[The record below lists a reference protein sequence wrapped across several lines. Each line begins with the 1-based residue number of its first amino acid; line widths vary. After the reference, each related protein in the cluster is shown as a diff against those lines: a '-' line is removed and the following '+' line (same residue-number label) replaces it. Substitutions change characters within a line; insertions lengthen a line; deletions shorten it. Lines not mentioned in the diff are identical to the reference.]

1 MQKGCTVKVAALLPG
16 WLKAI
21 PAWHAKLCK
30 RSGQRQPAASSGL
43 SQNHWQQHYSYV
55 RLYTKGTAPKHSE
68 AAAGAEA
75 VAKAAFQHA
84 GTSLHSAGRNRE
96 SVGMERGRERER
108 QTGSMPLLQ
117 LRVSYLHSAQE
128 LPSVKL

>member
-16 WLKAI
+16 CLASCLAAWLKAI

-55 RLYTKGTAPKHSE
+55 RLYTKGTAPKHS
-68 AAAGAEA
+68 
-75 VAKAAFQHA
+75 
-84 GTSLHSAGRNRE
+84 S
-96 SVGMERGRERER
+96 
-108 QTGSMPLLQ
+108 
-117 LRVSYLHSAQE
+117 
-128 LPSVKL
+128 